1 MPNNIHLQVADPCHE
16 NWNTMTASEQG
27 RYCQSCCK
35 TVTDFS
41 MMTDKEILN
50 HLSKRDA
57 DVCGRF
63 SADQLDRTLMGDHK
77 RKFSWAYVWNFV
89 IATFL
94 TVNYAS
100 AQQTTGRSTKVATTN
115 KAIATSRGANEG
127 EFSFVIPNGI
137 KKIEGVITDSKT
149 NLPIPFAI
157 VGVKGTTNTVTADS
171 NGKFIL
177 SVLFATNDMTLQVSS
192 IGFTTGFFSIS
203 NTSKGIVTFYLDP
216 QPAALADALLMDI
229 PGQKVTETTC
239 TVSKL
244 EKHLEV
250 VVIAGYVIQKEK
262 VSISKKIERK
272 MDDWTTGLI
281 RKKEMTVYP
290 NPVVAGTA
298 VNISISVKL
307 TGGYLFEVFDEEG
320 RVMHRQQVTID
331 KKTQTVSLST
341 HPSWPKGI
349 YWIRA
354 SGNNS
359 RKVIHSKLIIQ

>member
-27 RYCQSCCK
+27 RYCQSCQK

-63 SADQLDRTLMGDHK
+63 TSDQLNRTRVGEHK
-77 RKFSWAYVWNFV
+77 KKFSWAYVWNFMIV
-89 IATFL
+89 TFL
-94 TVNYAS
+94 TANYVS
-100 AQQTTGRSTKVATTN
+100 AQQTTGRSTKVSASN
-115 KAIATSRGANEG
+115 KVIPTSRGANEG

-137 KKIEGVITDSKT
+137 KKIEGVIMDSKT

-157 VGVKGTTNTVTADS
+157 VSVKGTTNSVTADV

-177 SVLFATNDMTLQVSS
+177 SVFFAKSDMILQISS
-192 IGFTTGFFSIS
+192 TSFTTGFFSIS
-203 NTSKGIVTFYLDP
+203 STSSGIVTFYLDS
-216 QPAALADALLMDI
+216 QSAALADALKTDLLE
-229 PGQKVTETTC
+229 QKGIETTC

-262 VSISKKIERK
+262 VPVSKKIERK
-272 MDDWTTGLI
+272 MADWTTGLI

-307 TGGYLFEVFDEEG
+307 TGGYLFEIFDEEG

-331 KKTQTVSLST
+331 KKTNTVSIST
-341 HPSWPKGI
+341 HPSWAKGI
-349 YWIRA
+349 YWVRA
-354 SGNNS
+354 TGNDS
-359 RKVIHSKLIIQ
+359 RKVVHSKLIIQ